1 MSPNRPERGEDAG
14 QTGAPDRP
22 PTTRTTPVTD
32 AAQLQTQLDQLLAH
46 CRRRRAGLAL
56 LRVSVEQVSL
66 PGASV
71 SPGMEQRVRQEV
83 ANRIGNAVRGSD
95 AILRESD
102 RETCV
107 VLPGADGVVAGRVGR
122 RLERLANGD
131 YCVAGKLLQVTA
143 RIGAAVHPEDGARAS
158 DLMQK
163 AARRD

>member
-22 PTTRTTPVTD
+22 ATPRKTPVTD
-32 AAQLQTQLDQLLAH
+32 VAQVQAQLDQLLAH

-56 LRVSVEQVSL
+56 LRVSVERVSL

-71 SPGMEQRVRQEV
+71 STSLEQRVRQEV

-107 VLPGADGVVAGRVGR
+107 VLPGADGAVAGRVGR
-122 RLERLANGD
+122 RLERLVNGD
-131 YCVAGKLLQVTA
+131 YCVAGKLLQVTVG
-143 RIGAAVHPEDGARAS
+143 IGMAVHPEDGART
-158 DLMQK
+158 LELLNK